1 MNKLLN
7 TLYVLT
13 PETYLSLD
21 GETVVVLDGD
31 TEKLRV
37 PLHTLEAIAYFG
49 YKGASPALMGAC
61 IKQSIRLSFFSASGR
76 FLAAVSGETNG
87 NVLLRRT
94 QYRWA
99 DDLSISTNIARGF
112 LLAKIYNN
120 KWILERATRDHPQR
134 IDVVAVKDS
143 CSALARQLSELA
155 KCNDLEAMRGIEG
168 SAAERYFSHFDQ
180 LILVAGEDFRFCN
193 RNRRPPM
200 DRINALL
207 SFLYTL
213 LSGQCAAALQ
223 QVGLDPYVGFLHRDR
238 PGRMSLALDLMEE
251 FRGPFCD
258 RMALTLV
265 NNRVIKAQDFEQKEN
280 GAVLLNDN
288 GRRTVITAWQERKKE
303 SITHPYLSQRIPWGL
318 LPFVQA
324 TLLARYMRGDL
335 DAYPPL
341 FWKS

>member
-1 MNKLLN
+1 MKKLLN

-13 PETYLSLD
+13 PDLYLSLN
-21 GETVVVLDGD
+21 GENVVVLDGE

-61 IKQSIRLSFFSASGR
+61 AQRSIRLSFFSASGR

-99 DDLSISTNIARGF
+99 DDAAASARVARGF
-112 LLAKIYNN
+112 LLAKVYNS

-134 IDVVAVKDS
+134 IDVSAVKAS
-143 CSALARQLSELA
+143 CTVLAQQMKALAE
-155 KCNDLEAMRGIEG
+155 CDDLEAMRGIEG

-180 LILVAGEDFRFCN
+180 LILADGEDFRFRS
-193 RNRRPPM
+193 RNRRPPL

-207 SFLYTL
+207 SFLYSL
-213 LSGQCAAALQ
+213 LAGQCAAALQ
-223 QVGLDPYVGFLHRDR
+223 QVGLDPYVGFLHRDK

-258 RMALTLV
+258 RMALTLI
-265 NNRVIKAQDFEQKEN
+265 NNRIVKPTDFEIRES
-280 GAVLLNDN
+280 GAVLLNDG
-288 GRRTVITAWQERKKE
+288 GRRTVITAWQGRKKE
-303 SITHPYLSQRIPWGL
+303 TVAHPFLAQKIPWGL
-318 LPFVQA
+318 APFVQA
-324 TLLARYMRGDL
+324 LLLARCMRGDL
-335 DAYPPL
+335 DAYPPF
-341 FWKS
+341 FWRS